1 MLKWFGRKISP
12 GILILTV
19 LISLGM
25 AVVITKAPPL
35 LDRIPFSRAYFSREG
50 ILLGIYPAGDDQYR
64 MYSHLSEFPGDFLE
78 ILLLQE
84 DQHFYSH
91 PGINPRALMRAFYH
105 TYIMKDRRI
114 GGSTITMQLARMY
127 FHMETHSIPG
137 KIAQLIRA
145 LTLELRYSKKEILE
159 AYINLAPCGGNIQG
173 FATASWIFF
182 NRPPEELNL
191 DEIMLLC
198 ILPQNPLNRD
208 PRYNRN
214 INEAR
219 NARNLLYARWKE
231 RNPQKEEEIFHL
243 SLLPEVIGR
252 PEYKAPHLTEM
263 LNERESVI
271 GTVRTTINGKLQEV
285 LDRKV
290 KENVEKLKE
299 KGVRN
304 AAALILDTRSMEI
317 RAMVGSAGFF
327 DASIQGMVNG
337 AASRRSPGSTLKPF
351 IYALAMDYSL
361 IHSNTILYD
370 RPVNF
375 SSYAPD
381 NYQRDF
387 KGPVSAWN
395 ALVNSRNIPAVELNA
410 LLKEHSL
417 YELLNQ
423 AGLGDLKPKNY
434 YGLSI
439 VLGSAE
445 LTMLELAALYG
456 TLANGGVMKD
466 IRISDTEVLQHMPA
480 GSLFSPQAAGIV
492 RRILERNPPPGEGFP
507 PFQNWSSPEGEPL
520 VAYKTGTS
528 IGFKDAWSIGL
539 YGPYAVAVW
548 VGNFS
553 GEGNPAFLG
562 RETAGPL
569 LFSICRE
576 LKPLVEKS
584 PPVVLPEG
592 VKLVDVCS
600 VSGAIPTE
608 YCTGTEAALFIP
620 GVSPIT
626 PCRVHRPVFLRKNTG
641 LRTRRA
647 EGDTVTVVREVW
659 PSDLLVL
666 FQQAGIPRPVPP
678 EYEETSGTE
687 GADSFTQPP
696 RILSPVANAQ
706 YILRPQNDR
715 YGRIPL
721 IGSAD
726 GDTEELFWFAGGQF
740 LGKSGPGEDLYWEPG
755 PGEYDLILLDNRGLS
770 ADRHISVTMEP

>member
-1 MLKWFGRKISP
+1 
-12 GILILTV
+12 
-19 LISLGM
+19 M
-25 AVVITKAPPL
+25 AALITKAPPL
-35 LDRIPFSRAYFSREG
+35 LDRIPFSRTYFSREG
-50 ILLGIYPAGDDQYR
+50 ELLGIYPAGDEQYR
-64 MYSHLSEFPGDFLE
+64 MYSHLSEFPRDFLE

-84 DQHFYSH
+84 DQQFYSH
-91 PGINPRALMRAFYH
+91 PGIQPRALVRAFYH
-105 TYIMKDRRI
+105 TYILKDRRI

-127 FHMETHSIPG
+127 FHLETHSIPG
-137 KIAQLIRA
+137 KIRQIIRA
-145 LTLELRYSKKEILE
+145 LSLEMRYSKQEILE

-173 FATASWIFF
+173 FAAASWIFF

-191 DEIMLLC
+191 DEMMLLC
-198 ILPQNPLNRD
+198 ILPQDPLNRD
-208 PRYNRN
+208 PRYERN
-214 INEAR
+214 TEEAR

-231 RNPQKEEEIFHL
+231 MYPRREDEIFHL

-252 PEYKAPHLTEM
+252 PAYKAPHLTEM
-263 LNERESVI
+263 LNKRESVNR
-271 GTVRTTINGKLQEV
+271 TVRTTIDGELQEF
-285 LDRKV
+285 LDRQV
-290 KENVEKLKE
+290 KEYVDKLKE

-304 AAALILDTRSMEI
+304 AAAVILDTRSMEL

-327 DASIQGMVNG
+327 NASIQGMVNG

-351 IYALAMDYSL
+351 IYALAMDHSL

-387 KGPVSAWN
+387 KGPVSVWN

-410 LLKEHSL
+410 LLGKTSL
-417 YELLNQ
+417 YELLEK
-423 AGLGDLKPKNY
+423 AELGDLKPRDY
-434 YGLSI
+434 YGLSL

-445 LTMLELAALYG
+445 LTMLELTALYAA
-456 TLANGGVMKD
+456 LANGGEMKD
-466 IRISDTEVLQHMPA
+466 IMISHGEVLQDMPE

-507 PFQNWSSPEGEPL
+507 PFQDWSSPAGEMR

-576 LKPLVEKS
+576 LKPLVEETL
-584 PPVVLPEG
+584 PPGLPEG
-592 VKLVDVCS
+592 IRLVEVCS

-608 YCTGTEAALFIP
+608 YCAGTEPALFIP
-620 GVSPIT
+620 GVSPIA
-626 PCRVHRPVFLRKNTG
+626 PCRVHRPVFLRKDTG

-647 EGDTVTVVREVW
+647 GEDTIRVVREVW
-659 PSDLLVL
+659 PSDLLIL

-678 EYEETSGTE
+678 EYEEAYGTE

-726 GDTEELFWFAGGQF
+726 GDARELFWFAGGQF

-755 PGEYDLILLDNRGLS
+755 PGEYDLILLDDRGLS